1 MLTPGHIILS
11 IPISFDWI
19 VVCAAVQT
27 STQPPY
33 ITHQGCAS
41 HQHWLLFN
49 SIFNHLLLLQ
59 HHTLADRCYSTVLQH
74 LQQLL
79 SLSRVIIK
87 ANHYFL
93 SDYTALIHCKSL
105 DILVLYFYHI
115 PDIDPWERKIKAH
128 DCLLAVVWII
138 YSFDFFQEYFQ
149 IVGEPWCTVSFFNI
163 LYAPIRIWASL
174 SHYKW
179 PARAQVFI
187 KINLKRTFFAV
198 SFFFFL

>member
-59 HHTLADRCYSTVLQH
+59 HHTLADRCYSTVLQY

-79 SLSRVIIK
+79 SLSWVIIK
-87 ANHYFL
+87 ADHYFL
-93 SDYTALIHCKSL
+93 SDYTALIHCRSTQIASRCDSYSSLYCSKLKSMFWSDPSSEYSSSVFL
-105 DILVLYFYHI
+105 CYRNII
-115 PDIDPWERKIKAH
+115 IDTQSI
-128 DCLLAVVWII
+128 VWTLTAEAT
-138 YSFDFFQEYFQ
+138 SATN
-149 IVGEPWCTVSFFNI
+149 G
-163 LYAPIRIWASL
+163 
-174 SHYKW
+174 
-179 PARAQVFI
+179 
-187 KINLKRTFFAV
+187 
-198 SFFFFL
+198 

>member
-49 SIFNHLLLLQ
+49 SIFNHLILLQ
-59 HHTLADRCYSTVLQH
+59 HHTLADRCYSTVLQY

-79 SLSRVIIK
+79 SLSWVIIK
-87 ANHYFL
+87 ADHYFL
-93 SDYTALIHCKSL
+93 SDYTALIHCSDAYWLLPIPLSL
-105 DILVLYFYHI
+105 GSGAEMLVGHDWPNLV
-115 PDIDPWERKIKAH
+115 PLGLEREWKYIGLLLEDQLAH
-128 DCLLAVVWII
+128 WVFW
-138 YSFDFFQEYFQ
+138 
-149 IVGEPWCTVSFFNI
+149 
-163 LYAPIRIWASL
+163 
-174 SHYKW
+174 KW
-179 PARAQVFI
+179 
-187 KINLKRTFFAV
+187 
-198 SFFFFL
+198 

>member
-49 SIFNHLLLLQ
+49 SIFNHLILLQ
-59 HHTLADRCYSTVLQH
+59 HHTLADRCYSTVLQY

-79 SLSRVIIK
+79 SLSWVIIK
-87 ANHYFL
+87 ADHYFL
-93 SDYTALIHCKSL
+93 SDYTALIHC
-105 DILVLYFYHI
+105 
-115 PDIDPWERKIKAH
+115 
-128 DCLLAVVWII
+128 
-138 YSFDFFQEYFQ
+138 
-149 IVGEPWCTVSFFNI
+149 
-163 LYAPIRIWASL
+163 SL
-174 SHYKW
+174 SRNDGLLLCVH
-179 PARAQVFI
+179 PILCMDSSSSVCITQVGNCLEMVRSGI
-187 KINLKRTFFAV
+187 KSILPLQGSPYQCSSLSLCHSWTTLQSLLWCMWYWNSLHLTTGPTHIH
-198 SFFFFL
+198 